1 MGTGYDRLF
10 FIFKTKRARRLLS
23 KTKYSS
29 IPENMNTTLYLY
41 PMKKTVFV
49 ILATMAVMGI
59 TELNA
64 QTKIIAHRGAFK
76 NTKVPENSIA
86 SLKAAKDL
94 NLWGSEYDVHL
105 TKDNV
110 LVVNHDNDF
119 YGIDIATATYQELLA
134 KSHPNGEKIPT
145 LEEYIKAGLK
155 LKGLKLILELK
166 TNKLGLERTLE
177 ATEKAVALVKEL
189 KAEKV
194 TEYIAF
200 SYDACKK
207 IHELDPKA
215 KVAYLNGDIA
225 PDKIKKDGLTG
236 IDYHLSVFTK
246 NPTWLQESKA
256 LKLTTNAWTVN
267 KEDDMK
273 SLISQKIDY
282 ITTNE
287 PELLKTLLKK

>member
-1 MGTGYDRLF
+1 
-10 FIFKTKRARRLLS
+10 
-23 KTKYSS
+23 
-29 IPENMNTTLYLY
+29 
-41 PMKKTVFV
+41 MKKTVLV

-59 TELNA
+59 SELNA

-76 NTKVPENSIA
+76 NTKLPENSIA

-110 LVVNHDNDF
+110 LVVNHDNNF
-119 YGIDIATATYQELLA
+119 YGIDIATSTYQELLA
-134 KSHPNGEKIPT
+134 KKHPNGEQIPT
-145 LEEYIKAGLK
+145 LEEFIKAGLK

-166 TNKLGLERTLE
+166 TNELGLDRTLE

-189 KAEKV
+189 KATKV

-207 IHELDPKA
+207 IVELDPKA
-215 KVAYLNGDIA
+215 KVAYLNGDMA
-225 PDKIKKDGLTG
+225 PDQIKKDGLSG
-236 IDYHLSVFTK
+236 IDYHLNVFTK
-246 NPTWLQESKA
+246 NPNWLKNAKA
-256 LKLTTNAWTVN
+256 LNLTTNVWTVN
-267 KEDDMK
+267 KDADMK
-273 SLISQKIDY
+273 SFIDQKIDY